1 MPPKKRA
8 KIVPVEQ
15 IERNPAED
23 SEAQSSGRQ
32 TGRPEKDARD
42 FRCQFCAKAFY
53 RKEHLQRHE
62 RLRESQ
68 HIV

>member
-1 MPPKKRA
+1 MPPRKRA

-15 IERNPAED
+15 IERNPAKD

-32 TGRPEKDARD
+32 TGRPEKDARA

-62 RLRESQ
+62 RLRESK